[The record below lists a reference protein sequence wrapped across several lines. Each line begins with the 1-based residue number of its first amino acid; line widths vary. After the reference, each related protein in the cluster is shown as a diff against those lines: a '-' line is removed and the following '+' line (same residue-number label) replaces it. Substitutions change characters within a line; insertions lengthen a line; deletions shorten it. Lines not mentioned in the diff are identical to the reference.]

1 MIELSGVGHVYSR
14 NTPWA
19 RRALAGIDLTVDVG
33 QGVLVVGANGSGKS
47 TLAWILAGLLAPTE
61 GEATLSGEPLDRAGS
76 KVAISFQHA
85 RLQLFRPTVG
95 ADVAW
100 GRGVERED
108 VDPALEAVGLDPDEI
123 RDRRIDALS
132 GGQQRRVALAGLLA
146 RRPELLILDEPFAG
160 LDHEG
165 RETLIGVLGRLRAN
179 GLAIVVVS
187 HDYEDAEEYVDRV
200 VALEDG
206 RVIVSAP
213 VALAL
218 AELPAAL
225 TGGTAETRPR

>member
-1 MIELSGVGHVYSR
+1 VIELVGIGHVYSR

-19 RRALAGIDLTVDVG
+19 RRALDSVDLGVDVG
-33 QGVLVVGANGSGKS
+33 QGLLVVGANGSGKS
-47 TLAWILAGLLAPTE
+47 TLAWILAGLLSPSE
-61 GEATLSGEPLDRAGS
+61 GTATISGEPLDRAGP

-85 RLQLFRPTVG
+85 RLQLFRPTVA

-100 GRGVERED
+100 GRGVEPAD
-108 VDPALEAVGLDPDEI
+108 VDPALEAVGLDPDEV

-165 RETLIGVLGRLRAN
+165 RQTLIGVLGRLRAN

-200 VALEDG
+200 LVLEDG
-206 RVIVSAP
+206 RVVLTAP
-213 VALAL
+213 VAEAL
-218 AELPAAL
+218 SSLPPEL
-225 TGGTAETRPR
+225 TGDPLGSRPR

>member
-1 MIELSGVGHVYSR
+1 
-14 NTPWA
+14 
-19 RRALAGIDLTVDVG
+19 
-33 QGVLVVGANGSGKS
+33 
-47 TLAWILAGLLAPTE
+47 
-61 GEATLSGEPLDRAGS
+61 

-100 GRGVERED
+100 GRGVEKED
-108 VDPALEAVGLDPDEI
+108 VDPALEAVGLDPEEI

-200 VALEDG
+200 VALDEG
-206 RVIVSAP
+206 RVCLSGPVSE
-213 VALAL
+213 AL
-218 AELPAAL
+218 AELPDHL
-225 TGGTAETRPR
+225 TGGVAGARQP

>member
-1 MIELSGVGHVYSR
+1 MIELAGVGHVYSR
-14 NTPWA
+14 STPWA
-19 RRALAGIDLTVDVG
+19 RRALAGVDLTVEVG
-33 QGVLVVGANGSGKS
+33 QGLLVVGANGSGKS

-61 GEATLSGEPLDRAGS
+61 GTATVGGEPLDQAGS

-100 GRGVERED
+100 GRGVEQED
-108 VDPALEAVGLDPDEI
+108 VDPALEAVGLDPEEI
-123 RDRRIDALS
+123 RDRPIDALS

-165 RETLIGVLGRLRAN
+165 RETLIGVLARLRAN
-179 GLAIVVVS
+179 GLAVVVVS

-200 VALEDG
+200 VALDEG
-206 RVIVSAP
+206 RVCLSGP
-213 VALAL
+213 VAQAL
-218 AELPAAL
+218 ADLPAHL
-225 TGGTAETRPR
+225 TGGVAGTRQP

>member
-1 MIELSGVGHVYSR
+1 MIELAGVGHVYSR

-19 RRALAGIDLTVDVG
+19 RRALAGVDLTVDVG
-33 QGVLVVGANGSGKS
+33 EGVLVVGANGSGKS
-47 TLAWILAGLLAPTE
+47 TLAWILAGLLSPSE
-61 GEATLSGEPLDRAGS
+61 GTAAIGGEPLDRAGP

-100 GRGVERED
+100 GRGVEKED
-108 VDPALEAVGLDPDEI
+108 VDPALVAVGLDPDEI

-146 RRPELLILDEPFAG
+146 RRPEMLILDEPFAG
-160 LDHEG
+160 LDHKG

-200 VALEDG
+200 VALADG
-206 RVIVSAP
+206 RVCLSGP
-213 VALAL
+213 VAEAL
-218 AELPAAL
+218 AELPADL
-225 TGGTAETRPR
+225 TGGVTGTRQA

>member
-1 MIELSGVGHVYSR
+1 MIELAGIGHVYSR

-19 RRALAGIDLTVDVG
+19 RRALSGVDMTVDTG

-47 TLAWILAGLLAPTE
+47 TLAWILAGLLTPTE
-61 GEATLSGEPLDRAGS
+61 GTAILSGEPLDRAGS

-85 RLQLFRPTVG
+85 RLQLFRATVR

-100 GRGVERED
+100 GRDVEDED
-108 VDPALEAVGLDPDEI
+108 VDPALEAVGLDPAEI

-160 LDHEG
+160 LDHDG

-187 HDYEDAEEYVDRV
+187 HDYENAEEYVDRV

-206 RVIVSAP
+206 RVVLSGP
-213 VALAL
+213 VADAL
-218 AELPAAL
+218 TRLPAGL
-225 TGGTAETRPR
+225 TGSITETRPG

>member
-1 MIELSGVGHVYSR
+1 MIELAGVGHVYSR

-19 RRALAGIDLTVDVG
+19 RRALTGVDMTVEVG

-47 TLAWILAGLLAPTE
+47 TLAWILAGLLVPTE
-61 GEATLSGEPLDRAGS
+61 GTATISGEPLDRAGS

-100 GRGVERED
+100 GRGVEKED
-108 VDPALEAVGLDPDEI
+108 VDPALEAVGLDPEEI

-200 VALEDG
+200 VALDEG
-206 RVIVSAP
+206 RVCLSGPVSE
-213 VALAL
+213 AL
-218 AELPAAL
+218 AELPDHL
-225 TGGTAETRPR
+225 TGGVAGTRQP